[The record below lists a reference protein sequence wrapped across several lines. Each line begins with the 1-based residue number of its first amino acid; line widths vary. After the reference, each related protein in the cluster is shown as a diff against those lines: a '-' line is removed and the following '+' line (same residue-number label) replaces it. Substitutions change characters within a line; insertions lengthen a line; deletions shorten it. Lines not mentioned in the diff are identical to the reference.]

1 MILSQLLSDREI
13 STLDEMRL
21 NHLSY
26 ELARAIQGDDEIKKV
41 LRDKIRTS
49 FDSLTKT
56 PGTTTARTT
65 VKR

>member
-13 STLDEMRL
+13 SSLDDMRL

-26 ELARAIQGDDEIKKV
+26 ELAKAIQGDEEIKKV
-41 LRDKIRTS
+41 LRDKIRSS
-49 FDSLTKT
+49 FNSLTKA
-56 PGTTTARTT
+56 PGATARTT